1 MSIEHSAAAGAHS
14 SHLRTYVT
22 GFALSLILTGL
33 AFYLV
38 GHQGFNRT
46 FVLGSIIILALVQL
60 FVQLFFFLHLN
71 SEQGPRWKLLTFGFM
86 AGVLLIV
93 VVGSLWIMNNLN
105 YNMMSPEQ
113 LDKTIS
119 QGENI
124 GL

>member
-1 MSIEHSAAAGAHS
+1 MSTEHSTAAGHGNQ
-14 SHLRTYVT
+14 LRTYTT
-22 GFALSLILTGL
+22 GFVLSLVLTGL

-38 GHQGFNRT
+38 GHGGFNRT

-71 SEQGPRWKLLTFGFM
+71 SEQGPRWKLLTFSFM
-86 AGVLLIV
+86 VGVLLIV

-113 LDKTIS
+113 LNQTIS
-119 QGENI
+119 QSEGI